1 MHDRNLLLRSFGPG
15 LEQIRERLSPVV
27 LKAGQVIYEPGER
40 VERVYFPTSG
50 LISARGL
57 LESGHQM
64 ECVLVGRT
72 NALGAVAVMGFL
84 QSALTRDVCRVDAR
98 VWTMSVSDLRAAP
111 RSVPAI
117 EQQLKRFC
125 FGQMAYAV
133 RAGVCNAMHTAEQ
146 RIARWLLIAA
156 GLLHEAEIKLGQEE
170 LSNVLGLQR
179 SAVNPTLQKLK
190 AEQLIDLSRGRIV
203 VANPQAL
210 RRRACECHLSLSQA
224 IGADT

>member
-1 MHDRNLLLRSFGPG
+1 MPSRNLLLQSLGPA
-15 LEQIRERLSPVV
+15 LEQIRGRLSPAA

-72 NALGAVAVMGFL
+72 NALGAVAALGFH
-84 QSALTRDVCRVDAR
+84 SSLTRDVCLVESHA
-98 VWTMSVSDLRAAP
+98 WTMSLADLQAAA
-111 RSVPAI
+111 RSTPGI
-117 EQQLKRFC
+117 EQQLKRYS

-156 GLLHEAEIKLGQEE
+156 DLLHESEVRLGQEE

-179 SAVNPTLQKLK
+179 SAVNPSLQKLK
-190 AEQLIDLSRGRIV
+190 AERLIDLSRGRIV
-203 VANPQAL
+203 IANPTAL
-210 RRRACECHLSLSQA
+210 RRRACECHTPLSRV
-224 IGADT
+224 IGAGA